1 MGSLIL
7 VRHSITAAAA
17 EGRNLGQRSDP
28 GLTDAGVALAG
39 RLGEALRDELDE
51 LPHDDLRLV
60 TSPARRC
67 RETMAAIAGALAV
80 DPERVE
86 VEEGLREIDYGAW
99 DGLTAD
105 EARIRDPELRSAW
118 EADPWATACPEGEAG
133 RDVARRAFAVLE
145 PLEAWVGADRAR
157 CAIVV
162 AHNHVNR
169 IRLCALFGWPMR
181 EYRDR
186 LSQDPAGYSLI
197 GIAGPAPVVRRVNA
211 VPPSADGATHRRS
224 DGGSTEP
231 RGAPRPGIA

>member
-17 EGRNLGQRSDP
+17 EGRNLGQRTDP
-28 GLTDAGVALAG
+28 GLTDAGVALAV

-51 LPHDDLRLV
+51 LPHDELRLV

-67 RETMAAIAGALAV
+67 RETMAAIADALGVHA
-80 DPERVE
+80 ERVE
-86 VEEGLREIDYGAW
+86 VEEGLREIDYGTW

-105 EARIRDPELRSAW
+105 EARARDPERRTAW
-118 EADPWATACPEGEAG
+118 EADPWATACPDGEAG
-133 RDVARRAFAVLE
+133 RDVASRAFAVLE
-145 PLEAWVGADRAR
+145 PLEAWAADDRAR

-169 IRLCALFGWPMR
+169 LRLCALFGWPMR

-197 GIAGPAPVVRRVNA
+197 GVGGPAPVVRRVNA
-211 VPPSADGATHRRS
+211 VPPAREPAVRR
-224 DGGSTEP
+224 GSGEGSPEP